1 MFTEQIRVS
10 QGLAGLISQQD
21 LVCLWYDVCVCGGE
35 RYEIV
40 GVLCAGEFFCIG
52 GGIKQDCVVWR
63 GPRSSNIE
71 GW

>member
-1 MFTEQIRVS
+1 MM
-10 QGLAGLISQQD
+10 
-21 LVCLWYDVCVCGGE
+21 CVWGGK

-40 GVLCAGEFFCIG
+40 GVLCVGEFFCIG